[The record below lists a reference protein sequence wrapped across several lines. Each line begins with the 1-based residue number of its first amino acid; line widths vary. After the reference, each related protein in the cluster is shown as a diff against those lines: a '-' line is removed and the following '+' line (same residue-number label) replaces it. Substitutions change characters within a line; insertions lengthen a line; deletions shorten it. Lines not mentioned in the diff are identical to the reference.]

1 MDNFFMTF
9 CTWVIDNPEYY
20 RIPPLSL
27 DEEIEHYASFA
38 RKRGYVEIFRS
49 APCLTVTRSGTF
61 YISVTS
67 TFSCKPTNKIFKTFT
82 ACPENLNDRVREFA
96 KANDYVEIYRSAPG
110 MAVDRS
116 GNMRAGVTSAFIPK

>member
-9 CTWVIDNPEYY
+9 CTGIIDNPECY
-20 RIPPLSL
+20 RTPPLSL
-27 DEEIEHYASFA
+27 DEKIEHYASFA

-49 APCLTVTRSGTF
+49 APCLTVNRNCTF

-67 TFSCKPTNKIFKTFT
+67 TFSCKPTNKIFRTFT
-82 ACPENLNDRVREFA
+82 ACPENLNDWVGEFA

-110 MAVDRS
+110 MAVDRN
-116 GNMRAGVTSAFIPK
+116 GFIRAGVTSAFIPK